1 MNCKGFFTF
10 ILVFVMILF
19 LFELSI
25 IFNENDFVLNEVE
38 TDLIALEQA
47 NKERTIIENNVD
59 KILSSKLREQLLKE
73 NFNVLVA
80 QNEINLSLLNYLYS
94 RASKS
99 NLFLEEIGS
108 LDLSY
113 LNQNSVVVLLQVNGI
128 SYGEYVLSS
137 NELKTNNISRLL
149 GDKIRIQYKLPIE
162 YVVRVMQ

>member
-59 KILSSKLREQLLKE
+59 KILSLKLREQLLKE

-80 QNEINLSLLNYLYS
+80 QHEINLSLLRYLHS

-99 NLFLEEIGS
+99 NLFLDETGS

-113 LNQNSVVVLLQVNGI
+113 LNRNSVVVLLQVNGI

-137 NELKTNNISRLL
+137 NELKTNNVSKLL
-149 GDKIRIQYKLPIE
+149 GDKIKVQYKLPIE

>member
-1 MNCKGFFTF
+1 
-10 ILVFVMILF
+10 MILF